1 MVAEEG
7 GGNQASSPDSWGE
20 SSRGGNGK
28 PDDWR
33 VVCELVAWIC
43 ANSPLKWD
51 DVLELSPLR
60 LRHISKAIA
69 RRRARNT
76 AATFDAN
83 LAANGDENAL
93 SRINKDLR
101 AAED

>member
-1 MVAEEG
+1 MA
-7 GGNQASSPDSWGE
+7 
-20 SSRGGNGK
+20 
-28 PDDWR
+28 
-33 VVCELVAWIC
+33 AWIC

-60 LRHISKAIA
+60 LRAVSKAIA
-69 RRRARNT
+69 RRRARDT

-83 LAANGDENAL
+83 LAANGDEKAL
-93 SRINKDLR
+93 GRINKDLR

>member
-1 MVAEEG
+1 MA
-7 GGNQASSPDSWGE
+7 
-20 SSRGGNGK
+20 
-28 PDDWR
+28 
-33 VVCELVAWIC
+33 AWIC

-60 LRHISKAIA
+60 LRAVSKAIA
-69 RRRARNT
+69 RRRARDT
-76 AATFDAN
+76 AAMFDAT
-83 LAANGDENAL
+83 LAANGDEKAL